1 MDCQDWRLETR
12 ETGEE
17 RGEEIYYSR
26 LSQWAVSDNDDE
38 YLLDKYLPKSGS
50 DCLRFSP
57 STRNPLEKWFLLVN
71 VDNNIML
78 TMLF

>member
-1 MDCQDWRLETR
+1 MHNQGSCEWGLERT
-12 ETGEE
+12 
-17 RGEEIYYSR
+17 EIYYSG

-57 STRNPLEKWFLLVN
+57 STGDPLEKWFLLVN
-71 VDNNIML
+71 VDNNVDNVVLIRSV
-78 TMLF
+78 